1 MGALA
6 PIIRAAVPQVLHT
19 ARVEQGSA
27 VLAAGKN
34 LFSESRL
41 YWVDPAFLVMFS
53 YPLVQ
58 GNPKTALARP
68 LHDGAFES
76 AARKYFGEANPW
88 VKPCG

>member
-1 MGALA
+1 
-6 PIIRAAVPQVLHT
+6 
-19 ARVEQGSA
+19 

-68 LHDGAFES
+68 YTVVLSSRRPASTS
-76 AARKYFGEANPW
+76 ANANPW